1 MAGTGSMSLEKNIA
15 AVMRRR
21 VPEHV
26 FLHIPDQDRAFIENI
41 ICLAQQTVQELNVAL
56 TDIQKSNDTYLIR
69 IPASGAETA
78 VGIAQLRDIEAYSPF
93 RILDVGVRCAFLAVY
108 GAHTEVGRAARKY
121 KKSSFVTT
129 RREVFLVVRDQKARW
144 EPARQGDDCGCHSLG
159 RRARPYHSSS

>member
-1 MAGTGSMSLEKNIA
+1 MTATGSMSLEKSIA

-26 FLHIPDQDRAFIENI
+26 FLHIPAQDRAFLENI

-56 TDIQKSNDTYLIR
+56 ADIQKSNDTYVIR

-93 RILDVGVRCAFLAVY
+93 RILDVGVRCAADGHALTVRVGTEQRAVLATQVDII
-108 GAHTEVGRAARKY
+108 RISNKR
-121 KKSSFVTT
+121 T
-129 RREVFLVVRDQKARW
+129 RFDA
-144 EPARQGDDCGCHSLG
+144 
-159 RRARPYHSSS
+159 